1 MNYNLSMTPSTIKS
15 KRARLILT
23 YTILNDFSVGGPYCA
38 SIMLLDTL
46 KKHSTL
52 QQKTRSINVLIVLMF
67 DTVFVNVQ
75 YCKLH
80 YRGWPTCLFCLQ
92 LQWPSLC
99 AKEQG
104 CGCQSTNYTII
115 HTR

>member
-46 KKHSTL
+46 KKTL
-52 QQKTRSINVLIVLMF
+52 NITTENALDQCVDRTNVRYSV
-67 DTVFVNVQ
+67 
-75 YCKLH
+75 H
-80 YRGWPTCLFCLQ
+80 
-92 LQWPSLC
+92 
-99 AKEQG
+99 
-104 CGCQSTNYTII
+104 
-115 HTR
+115 

>member
-1 MNYNLSMTPSTIKS
+1 MLARSQPAGPAAVAGLCVRPMPISVLNELFWRMEMNYNLSMTPSTIKS

-67 DTVFVNVQ
+67 DTVFINVQ

-80 YRGWPTCLFCLQ
+80 
-92 LQWPSLC
+92 
-99 AKEQG
+99 
-104 CGCQSTNYTII
+104 
-115 HTR
+115 

>member
-1 MNYNLSMTPSTIKS
+1 MLARSQPAGPAAVAGFMCLPDNNLFRTWRMETNYNLLMTPSTIKS

-52 QQKTRSINVLIVLMF
+52 QQKRRSINVLIVLMF
-67 DTVFVNVQ
+67 DTVFINVQ

-80 YRGWPTCLFCLQ
+80 
-92 LQWPSLC
+92 
-99 AKEQG
+99 
-104 CGCQSTNYTII
+104 
-115 HTR
+115 